1 MSSESSS
8 TPGRTAPG
16 AATAAATPI
25 TSASPPAEAS
35 IYIGDKS
42 TTSVSRSIPVETQD
56 RMAGKIVGN
65 CRLLRRLGRG
75 GMGDVYLALH
85 LEFHKSVAVKILAP
99 DVTRNDELLA
109 RFRREAEAAARV
121 DHPNIVEVYDIGCDQ
136 GFHYIVMGYVDGK
149 SLQDVIEEQKVMAP
163 REAARI
169 AAEIARGLHAVH
181 TDGIIH
187 RDIKPANVLLTRK
200 GEIKI
205 VDFGLAF
212 DAEDKSGLTITGSIM
227 GTPWYL
233 SPEQAEGRRA
243 DTRSD
248 LYSLGI
254 VLYIL
259 STGERPF
266 TGETHMSVLYKQIHE
281 KPRDPRLVNPDV
293 PVEIVEIILRAM
305 EKKPERRYQTADEFS
320 SDLNRYLKGT
330 YIRRSG
336 ASAIVDPVRRKRRK
350 SAVLTAAFASWIL
363 ALLGAIFGAFVVAP
377 RPAAST
383 PVLAADVDACRPGA
397 IDPALLTEEDGRRI
411 AARDY
416 APVIDRLLARFTA
429 SSGAEKAALQKAGLR
444 LSSAYRVV
452 TRFRERLAVEKNPTL
467 ALVDG
472 RISHS
477 TATPLPA
484 VRAESV
490 VDLARK
496 AKDVGDLDLAWFLI
510 LEGEGL
516 RALDHVMASGEVR
529 AECRAQLD
537 ELAEAALAQPRNAR
551 EIALKLAGVRSQLAP
566 GNLARLDQA
575 LRK

>member
-1 MSSESSS
+1 MSSDSSS
-8 TPGRTAPG
+8 RPGRTPPG
-16 AATAAATPI
+16 AATAAATPS
-25 TSASPPAEAS
+25 TSSTPPAGES
-35 IYIGDKS
+35 IYLGDRS
-42 TTSVSRSIPVETQD
+42 TTSITRSSGPAVD
-56 RMAGKIVGN
+56 RMVGLVVGN

-85 LEFHKSVAVKILAP
+85 LEYHKSVAVKILAP

-149 SLQDVIEEQKVMAP
+149 SLQDVIDEQKVVAP

-169 AAEIARGLHAVH
+169 AYEIARGLHAVH

-187 RDIKPANVLLTRK
+187 RDIKPANILLTRK

-212 DAEDKSGLTITGSIM
+212 DAEDKSGLTVTGSIM

-233 SPEQAEGRRA
+233 APEQAEGRRS

-305 EKKPERRYQTADEFS
+305 EKKPERRFQTADEFC

-330 YIRRSG
+330 YIRRQGS
-336 ASAIVDPVRRKRRK
+336 SAISDPVRRRKRK
-350 SAVLTAAFASWIL
+350 SALLTAVFASWIF
-363 ALLGAIFGAFVVAP
+363 ALIGAILAAFVVAP
-377 RPAAST
+377 RPAAPAPSVET
-383 PVLAADVDACRPGA
+383 AVDPCRPGA
-397 IDPALLTEEDGRRI
+397 LDPGLFGEEDLRRV

-416 APVIDRLLARFTA
+416 APVIERLVQRHAKA
-429 SSGAEKAALQKAGLR
+429 SAPERVALSKAGQR
-444 LSSAYRVV
+444 LSSAYKVV
-452 TRFRERLAVEKNPTL
+452 TRFRERTRTAGPASAEAVV
-467 ALVDG
+467 A
-472 RISHS
+472 
-477 TATPLPA
+477 A
-484 VRAESV
+484 
-490 VDLARK
+490 ARK
-496 AKDVGDLDLAWFLI
+496 AKDVADADLAWFLI
-510 LEGEGL
+510 LEGEAL
-516 RALDHVMASGEVR
+516 KALDQVFASGEVK
-529 AECRAQLD
+529 AECRGLLD
-537 ELAEAALAQPRNAR
+537 ELAEAAMAQPKDAR
-551 EIALKLAGVRSQLAP
+551 EIAVRLAAARSHLGP
-566 GNLARLDQA
+566 SNLARLDQVL

>member
-1 MSSESSS
+1 MSSDSSS
-8 TPGRTAPG
+8 RPGRTPPG
-16 AATAAATPI
+16 PVTAAATPPI
-25 TSASPPAEAS
+25 ASAPSTSGES
-35 IYIGDKS
+35 IYVGDRS
-42 TTSVSRSIPVETQD
+42 TTSITRSASSGGVD
-56 RMAGKIVGN
+56 RMVGLVVGN

-85 LEFHKSVAVKILAP
+85 LEYHKSVAVKILAP

-121 DHPNIVEVYDIGCDQ
+121 DHPNIVEVYDIGFDQ
-136 GFHYIVMGYVDGK
+136 NFHYLVMGYVDGR
-149 SLQDVIEEQKVMAP
+149 SLQDVIDEQKVIPP

-169 AAEIARGLHAVH
+169 AYEIARGLYAVH

-187 RDIKPANVLLTRK
+187 RDIKPANILLTRK

-212 DAEDKSGLTITGSIM
+212 DAEDKSGLTVSGSIM

-233 SPEQAEGRRA
+233 SPEQAEGKRA

-259 STGERPF
+259 TTGERPF

-305 EKKPERRYQTADEFS
+305 EKKPERRYQTADEFC

-330 YIRRSG
+330 YIRRQGS
-336 ASAIVDPVRRKRRK
+336 SAISDPVRRRRRK
-350 SAVLTAAFASWIL
+350 SAMLTAVFASWIL
-363 ALLGAIFGAFVVAP
+363 ALVGAILAAFVVAP
-377 RPAAST
+377 APVSPAPRVETA
-383 PVLAADVDACRPGA
+383 VDPCRPGA
-397 IDPALLTEEDGRRI
+397 LDPALFSEEDLRRV

-416 APVIDRLLARFTA
+416 APVIDRLVQRHAAAT
-429 SSGAEKAALQKAGLR
+429 GAEKVALSKAALR
-444 LSSAYRVV
+444 LSSALKVV
-452 TRFRERLAVEKNPTL
+452 ARSRERARAGAEAVV
-467 ALVDG
+467 A
-472 RISHS
+472 S
-477 TATPLPA
+477 
-484 VRAESV
+484 
-490 VDLARK
+490 ARK
-496 AKDVGDLDLAWFLI
+496 AKDVVDADLAWFLI
-510 LEGEGL
+510 LEGEAL
-516 RALDHVMASGEVR
+516 RALDHVFVSGEVR
-529 AECRAQLD
+529 PECRAQLD
-537 ELAEAALAQPRNAR
+537 DLAEAAMAQPKDAR
-551 EIALKLAGVRSQLAP
+551 EIAVRLAVARSHLGP
-566 GNLARLDQA
+566 SNLARLDQA